1 MKKELKKKVAKKGDA
16 NKEKM
21 GKVIAHI
28 IMETDGNICSFEAK
42 GRRCD
47 VLGLLGSVIVSN
59 EGMNE
64 LMSEVM
70 PMVIE
75 KKLEGL
81 MGTME
86 KMAHAHEKAKKS
98 SKKKVVSKKKK

>member
-1 MKKELKKKVAKKGDA
+1 MKKELKKKVSKKGDA
-16 NKEKM
+16 NKEEM
-21 GKVIAHI
+21 GKVIAKIHL
-28 IMETDGNICSFEAK
+28 ETDGRICSFKARGK
-42 GRRCD
+42 RDD
-47 VLGLLGSVIVSN
+47 VLSLLASVMCSN
-59 EGMNE
+59 EGFNE
-64 LMSEVM
+64 LASEVM

-98 SKKKVVSKKKK
+98 SKKKVVAKKKK